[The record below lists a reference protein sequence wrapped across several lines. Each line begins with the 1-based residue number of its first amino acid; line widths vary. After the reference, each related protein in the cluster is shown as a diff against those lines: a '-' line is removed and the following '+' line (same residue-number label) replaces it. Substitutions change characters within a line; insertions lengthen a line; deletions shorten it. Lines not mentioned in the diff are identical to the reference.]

1 MFIYVAMCSTSDVC
15 QTNNNDKEQYR
26 VAQWEMVDVYE
37 SGRGSTKVVGGQHF
51 GKIVRRLRKWYGVYE
66 SGRGQNFG

>member
-1 MFIYVAMCSTSDVC
+1 
-15 QTNNNDKEQYR
+15 
-26 VAQWEMVDVYE
+26 MVDVYE

-66 SGRGQNFG
+66 SGNVRGQNFG